1 MRNEQEIFFLL
12 ETITGKYLST
22 FISIYQP
29 LYLSIYLSI
38 YHIYISI
45 YRSIYLSIYL
55 SIYPSIHL
63 SFYLSIYRI
72 SIISVFLVESFFYPP
87 YVSIDQSTYFLLNQL
102 PSYIPTFLSDVTAYL
117 LTNVIHVK
125 PKSQF
130 LPNTCSLFIRIS
142 ILRNYISSLS
152 SSQSSISSRT
162 QRRRRKK
169 QRVLFHS
176 SSTFQSILNSTLF

>member
-1 MRNEQEIFFLL
+1 MYTGHKINCTLSRSLWCLSTTMRRAQMRNEQEIFFLL

-45 YRSIYLSIYL
+45 YRSIYL

-117 LTNVIHVK
+117 LTY
-125 PKSQF
+125 
-130 LPNTCSLFIRIS
+130 LP
-142 ILRNYISSLS
+142 Y
-152 SSQSSISSRT
+152 
-162 QRRRRKK
+162 
-169 QRVLFHS
+169 
-176 SSTFQSILNSTLF
+176 

>member
-1 MRNEQEIFFLL
+1 MYTGHKINCTLSRSLWCLSTTMRRAQMRNEPEIFFLL

-45 YRSIYLSIYL
+45 YRSIYLSIY
-55 SIYPSIHL
+55 PSIHL
-63 SFYLSIYRI
+63 SIYLSIYL
-72 SIISVFLVESFFYPP
+72 SIVYLSYLSFQPRVFYPT

-117 LTNVIHVK
+117 LTY
-125 PKSQF
+125 
-130 LPNTCSLFIRIS
+130 LP
-142 ILRNYISSLS
+142 Y
-152 SSQSSISSRT
+152 
-162 QRRRRKK
+162 
-169 QRVLFHS
+169 
-176 SSTFQSILNSTLF
+176 